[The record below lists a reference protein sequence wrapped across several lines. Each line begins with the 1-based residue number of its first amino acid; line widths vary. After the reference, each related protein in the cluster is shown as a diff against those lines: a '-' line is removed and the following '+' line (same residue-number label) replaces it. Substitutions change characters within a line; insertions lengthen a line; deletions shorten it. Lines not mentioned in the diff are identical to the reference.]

1 MGSGGQTGGAGI
13 NAKEFFSVI
22 FNFNPLCVKK
32 LNSRTNIK
40 KVGSARGD
48 PWV

>member
-13 NAKEFFSVI
+13 NPKVFFTVI
-22 FNFNPLCVKK
+22 FNCNQLYVKT
-32 LNSRTNIK
+32 LNSRMNIK